1 MRGSDIY
8 NNRHF
13 LFLFLTGGGQ
23 RTARIASSN
32 TVLRP
37 RCVSAEHSRYLT
49 APRKDNHRALM
60 DTPSGNDTPQ
70 DCKSDHSFP
79 ALSQHS
85 MAQQPT
91 PKPTLTAWL
100 DWVPKAKRPPSR
112 RNLPLSD
119 GQLQLLVTRTAK
131 QRTRKEGSYRSLSPW
146 LAPAGR

>member
-49 APRKDNHRALM
+49 APRKDSHGALI
-60 DTPSGNDTPQ
+60 DTDTQNTVP
-70 DCKSDHSFP
+70 
-79 ALSQHS
+79 
-85 MAQQPT
+85 
-91 PKPTLTAWL
+91 L
-100 DWVPKAKRPPSR
+100 D
-112 RNLPLSD
+112 
-119 GQLQLLVTRTAK
+119 
-131 QRTRKEGSYRSLSPW
+131 
-146 LAPAGR
+146 

>member
-49 APRKDNHRALM
+49 APRKDSHRALM

-79 ALSQHS
+79 TLSQHS

-112 RNLPLSD
+112 RNRPLSD